1 MTNEQQLL
9 ENLISATVAS
19 DRHEPAPP
27 ETGQS
32 EHNLMD
38 EQDLR
43 SYDLIKY
50 RLDFAQRCFTNN
62 QDLVRFLDQK
72 TGLILSAVGL
82 LTTAQ
87 GALMLRAFNVTP
99 TLPWQIGLR
108 VVISICVLT
117 YMLIAFAVITAGVNV
132 FAPSTK
138 NSRRSPQAPGFLY
151 PLEILSKHNADEDIY
166 RGRLMSAMP
175 SQLLHDLA
183 SQVIEIATVY
193 RNKNHNLQKVTQ
205 RFRWLSKMWALNML
219 LLAISVLLS

>member
-1 MTNEQQLL
+1 M
-9 ENLISATVAS
+9 S
-19 DRHEPAPP
+19 DRHEATPT

-32 EHNLMD
+32 EHSPMD
-38 EQDLR
+38 EHDLR

-108 VVISICVLT
+108 VVISICILT

-132 FAPSTK
+132 FAPSAKSLPRNT
-138 NSRRSPQAPGFLY
+138 QTPGFLY
-151 PLEILSKHNADEDIY
+151 PLEILSKHNADEDLY
-166 RGRLMSAMP
+166 RGRLMGAMP

-183 SQVIEIATVY
+183 HQVIEIATIY
-193 RNKNHNLQKVTQ
+193 RDKNHNLQKVTQ
-205 RFRWLSKMWALNML
+205 RFRWLSRMWTLNML
-219 LLAISVLLS
+219 LLAISALLS